1 MQRYRYH
8 FRVKFR
14 CYLENP
20 PGLFK
25 GVTQLRAGESGRE
38 RIVADGNV
46 LLGVVGLDH
55 ALGNGPDHNADGLL
69 GGWDK
74 AARLSGSFRGTIAH
88 QDLAATWDFR
98 KSTFDKL
105 FEQSVIQFPFI

>member
-1 MQRYRYH
+1 MTNIT
-8 FRVKFR
+8 FESNLDVF
-14 CYLENP
+14 LENP

-25 GVTQLRAGESGRE
+25 SVTQFGAGQSCRE
-38 RIVADGNV
+38 GVVADGNV

-74 AARLSGSFRGTIAH
+74 SARLSGSFRGTIAH

-105 FEQSVIQFPFI
+105 FEQSVIPFPFI

>member
-25 GVTQLRAGESGRE
+25 GVTQLGAGESGRE

-55 ALGNGPDHNADGLL
+55 ALGNGPDHDADGLL

-74 AARLSGSFRGTIAH
+74 SARLSGSFRGTIAH

-105 FEQSVIQFPFI
+105 FEQSVIPFPFI